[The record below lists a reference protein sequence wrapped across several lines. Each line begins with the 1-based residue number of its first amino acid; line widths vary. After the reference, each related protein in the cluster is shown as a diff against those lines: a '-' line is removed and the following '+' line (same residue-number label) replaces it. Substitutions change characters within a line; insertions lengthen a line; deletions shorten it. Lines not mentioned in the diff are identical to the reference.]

1 MPVAGERPESGVRI
15 VLERARGEAPPFP
28 YTGQAHVPSAS
39 YALRAVVA
47 EDGQVEVT
55 LDAAPGDAE
64 PPADLA
70 EKVRL
75 IVRTVAKQ
83 AKSDGVAPPLRIV
96 RWRGEK

>member
-15 VLERARGEAPPFP
+15 ALERPRGDAPPFL
-28 YTGQAHVPSAS
+28 YAGAAHLPEAS
-39 YALRAVVA
+39 FGLRAVLT

-55 LDAAPGDAE
+55 LDAAPGV
-64 PPADLA
+64 PGDLA

-75 IVRTVAKQ
+75 LVRTIAKQ
-83 AKSDGVAPPLRIV
+83 AKADGVAPPLRIV